1 MAKTMLAVV
10 KEKKASGVALRNIP
24 IPQPKKGELLIKV
37 KASSIC
43 GTDISLYDWTPW
55 AEGHIQKFPVTLGHE
70 VIGEVL
76 EVNSD
81 ELTGIKVSDMVSS
94 ETHIFCNNCYQ
105 CRINNRHVCENM
117 QLFGIGGDYGGFA
130 EYAVIPI
137 RTSWKNTI
145 KIPANVL
152 SAQEPLGNAVHVV
165 SKADVAGKSVIV
177 FGLGPVGL
185 CVMSVAKAYGAKKVV
200 GINRGEYRRNLAMK
214 MGADEVY
221 DYLPEKYKNQFEI
234 VIETSGN
241 AEIMNTILEA
251 AKIAGKIVFFGVPKK
266 EASIEIGKYFINK
279 ELSAI
284 SVFGRRIW
292 ETWYQVS
299 DLLASKKVD
308 LSKLVTHEFKLSQFE
323 EAMAVM
329 KSGQCGKVVLIP

>member
-1 MAKTMLAVV
+1 MAKTMLAVI
-10 KEKKASGVALRNIP
+10 KDKKASGVTLKNVLIP
-24 IPQPKKGELLIKV
+24 KPQKDELLIKV
-37 KASSIC
+37 KAASIC

-55 AEGHIQKFPVTLGHE
+55 AEGHLKALPVTLGHE
-70 VIGEVL
+70 VAGEVI
-76 EVNSD
+76 EINGDS
-81 ELTGIKVSDMVSS
+81 GSIKKGDLVSS

-105 CRINNRHVCENM
+105 CKINNRHVCENM
-117 QLFGIGGDYGGFA
+117 QLFGIGGKYGGFA

-137 RTSWKNTI
+137 RTTWKNTG
-145 KIPANVL
+145 KIPPDIIT
-152 SAQEPLGNAVHVV
+152 AQEPLGNAVHVI
-165 SKADVAGKSVIV
+165 SKSDVAGKSVAI

-185 CVMSVAKAYGAKKVV
+185 CAVSVAKAYGAKKVV
-200 GINRGEYRRNLAMK
+200 GFNRGEYRRKLATK

-221 DYLPEKYKNQFEI
+221 DYIPEKYKNTFEV

-251 AKIAGKIVFFGVPKK
+251 ARITGKIVFFGVPKK

-292 ETWYQVS
+292 ETWYQTS
-299 DLLASKKVD
+299 DLLALGKVD
-308 LSKLVTHEFKLSQFE
+308 LAKLVTHRFKLSEFE
-323 EAMAVM
+323 KAMAVM
-329 KSGQCGKVVLIP
+329 KSGKCGKVVLIP